1 MAKSDPVVGVEK
13 VEKVK
18 KDKPKPKVKPKAKPK
33 AKDKK

>member
-13 VEKVK
+13 VK
-18 KDKPKPKVKPKAKPK
+18 KDKPKPKPKVKPKAKPK